1 MKRFQQFKVSLQFQS
16 LILLLLT
23 STSAVS
29 ESIVITPQNLRDA
42 VTSST
47 TPTEF
52 LQQTVTAQIRD
63 ALESAGI
70 GIGDGTLVY
79 TDTLPAS
86 RINDGCNPV
95 DVDDVQISAVID
107 NSSFLSADI
116 RTLHEPLVL
125 SLNLNAELSVEGLSL
140 IHI

>member
-1 MKRFQQFKVSLQFQS
+1 MKIFQQFKVSLQFQS

-52 LQQTVTAQIRD
+52 LQQTVNAQIRD

-70 GIGDGTLVY
+70 GLEDGTLVY
-79 TDTLPAS
+79 TDTLPA
-86 RINDGCNPV
+86 
-95 DVDDVQISAVID
+95 
-107 NSSFLSADI
+107 
-116 RTLHEPLVL
+116 
-125 SLNLNAELSVEGLSL
+125 LSL